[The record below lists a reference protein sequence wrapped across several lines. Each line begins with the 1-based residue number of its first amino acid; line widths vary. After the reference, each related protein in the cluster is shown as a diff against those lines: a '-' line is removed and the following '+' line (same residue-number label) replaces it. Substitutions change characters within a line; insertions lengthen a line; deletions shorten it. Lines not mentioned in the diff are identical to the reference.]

1 MSKSKDVNSVSNF
14 RGKCYFD
21 SDSSAKL
28 IDHRSLTWHFAEA
41 ARPGG
46 SGQATPQAEL
56 G

>member
-14 RGKCYFD
+14 D

-28 IDHRSLTWHFAEA
+28 VDHRSVTWHFAEA